1 MLSHV
6 YLCDFVPELIKTN
19 KKQLNL
25 IDISSTHINKTKE
38 KYLFK
43 LK

>member
-19 KKQLNL
+19 KKQLNF
-25 IDISSTHINKTKE
+25 IDISSTHIKNKE
-38 KYLFK
+38 SIYIS
-43 LK
+43 